1 MKISKISK
9 YITLFTSFLI
19 FITLL
24 DIIIAKS
31 IYHPLIYPYKFLSW
45 LISTDSTS
53 AQTPNNSP
61 SKMTVST
68 KNRMV
73 VTTQHEATKVG
84 IQILNQGGNA
94 IDAAVAI
101 GYALA
106 VTDPCC
112 GNLGGGGFMLIRLAN
127 DKETFINFREKAP
140 LASTPNMYLDEQ
152 GKVATD
158 RSRKGYLAVGVPGTV
173 KGLDYALNQYGTLS
187 RQQVIKPSIQ
197 LAEKGFILTEGDIRI
212 LKLND
217 KKFTEPNV
225 AAIFLKDG
233 KNSYQVG
240 DYLIQKE
247 LAKTL
252 KLISEKGTDVFYNGI
267 IAQKIVQ
274 ASQANQGILSLK
286 DFQQY
291 SITEQEPL
299 RCNYRGYVVI
309 SAPPPGGGTTV
320 CQMLNILEGYNL
332 KKLGFQTPQSLHL
345 MLSAMLYAYSD
356 RNLYLGDPKFV
367 NMPLNRLLAKDYAKQ
382 IRTKILPN
390 KARNPEELY
399 QPILKPE
406 GMNTTHYSVVDKDGN
421 AVSVTYT
428 INSNFGAAVMAGDT
442 GFLLNNEMD
451 DFTSKAGEA
460 NQFSLMQGNPN
471 LIQPQKQPLSSM
483 SPTIVTKNGHLFLVT
498 GSPGGSTIPTTI
510 VQVITNLID
519 HQMNL
524 EKAVNSSR
532 IHYQG
537 LPNAVLNE
545 PNGLNETTIQK
556 LLEMGYTIKP
566 FYNWGAAE
574 SIKID
579 PEKKL
584 IYGVNDQR
592 KPAGQ
597 ALD

>member
-1 MKISKISK
+1 MKIFKLSK
-9 YITLFTSFLI
+9 YITIITSFLI
-19 FITLL
+19 FVTFL

-31 IYHPLIYPYKFLSW
+31 LYHPLIYPYKFLSW
-45 LISTDSTS
+45 LITTNSTS
-53 AQTPNNSP
+53 AQTTNNP
-61 SKMTVST
+61 ASKMTVST

-127 DKETFINFREKAP
+127 GKEIFINFREKAP
-140 LASTPNMYLDEQ
+140 LAATPNMYLDKQ
-152 GKVATD
+152 GKVITD

-187 RQQVIKPSIQ
+187 REQVISPSIQ

-212 LKLND
+212 LKLNE
-217 KKFTEPNV
+217 KKFTQSNV
-225 AAIFLKDG
+225 AAIFLKNG
-233 KNSYQVG
+233 KTTYQVG
-240 DYLIQKE
+240 DRLIQKD

-252 KLISEKGTDVFYNGI
+252 KLISQNGSDVFYNGE
-267 IAQKIVQ
+267 IAQKVVQ
-274 ASQANQGILSLK
+274 ASQENQGILSLK

-299 RCNYRGYVVI
+299 RCNYRGYKVI
-309 SAPPPGGGTTV
+309 SSPPPGGGTTL

-332 KKLGFQTPQSLHL
+332 KKLGFHTPQNLHL
-345 MLSAMLYAYSD
+345 MLSAMLYAYAY
-356 RNLYLGDPKFV
+356 RNIYLGDPKFV
-367 NMPLNRLLAKDYAKQ
+367 NIPLDILLSKEYAEQ

-399 QPILKPE
+399 QPILQPE
-406 GMNTTHYSVVDKDGN
+406 GTNTTHYSVVDKDGN
-421 AVSVTYT
+421 AVAVTYT
-428 INSNFGAAVMAGDT
+428 INSNFGAAVIASDT

-451 DFTSKAGEA
+451 DFTSKPGEA
-460 NQFSLMQGNPN
+460 NQFSLIQGNPN
-471 LIQPQKQPLSSM
+471 LIEPQKQPLSSM
-483 SPTIVTKNGHLFLVT
+483 SPTILTKNGQLFLVT

-510 VQVITNLID
+510 LQVITNLVD

-524 EKAVNSSR
+524 EQAVNSSR

-545 PNGLNETTIQK
+545 PNGLNDTTIQK
-556 LLEMGYTIKP
+556 LSEMGYKINP

-574 SIKID
+574 SILID
-579 PEKKL
+579 PEKDL

>member
-9 YITLFTSFLI
+9 YIILFTSFLI

-24 DIIIAKS
+24 DIITAKN

-45 LISTDSTS
+45 LISTDSNS
-53 AQTPNNSP
+53 AQTPNYSP

-84 IQILNQGGNA
+84 IQILNLGGNA
-94 IDAAVAI
+94 IDAAVAV

-127 DKETFINFREKAP
+127 GKETFINFREKAP
-140 LASTPNMYLDEQ
+140 LAATPNMYLDEQ
-152 GKVATD
+152 GKVVTD

-212 LKLND
+212 LKLNE

-225 AAIFLKDG
+225 AAIFLKDR

-240 DYLIQKE
+240 DYLIQKD
-247 LAKTL
+247 LAQTL
-252 KLISEKGTDVFYNGI
+252 KLLSDQGSDVFYNGI

-367 NMPLNRLLAKDYAKQ
+367 NIPLDRLLAKDYAKQ

-451 DFTSKAGEA
+451 DFTSKPGEA
-460 NQFSLMQGNPN
+460 NQFSLVQGNPN

-483 SPTIVTKNGHLFLVT
+483 SPTIVTTNGQLFLVT
-498 GSPGGSTIPTTI
+498 GTPGGSTIPTTI

-556 LLEMGYTIKP
+556 LLEMGYTIMP

-579 PEKKL
+579 PEQKL
-584 IYGVNDQR
+584 IYGVNDRR